1 MLRRL
6 SSLILMASA
15 AAVLAACTTPLPEDR
30 YPAMRFQ
37 GLPPIVIDVARI
49 EVVESYKP
57 PLTAPNIEHDIP
69 LSPASVM
76 RNWAQ
81 DRLQATGRGGVARFI
96 ITDASVVG
104 ERLEKQGGIKGAV
117 TRDQDERFTAGFKAR
132 VEVDTAGGLGTG
144 FAEAVIGRIQT
155 VPENLTLKQRDDRL
169 YDFVVAAGKDFNQEM
184 ELNVRRHLGPFLK

>member
-15 AAVLAACTTPLPEDR
+15 AVVLAACATPLPEDR
-30 YPAMRFQ
+30 YPAMRFEGQ
-37 GLPPIVIDVARI
+37 PPIVVDVARI

-57 PLTAPNIEHDIP
+57 PLAAPNIEHDIP

-81 DRLQATGRGGVARFI
+81 DRLQPTGRGGVARFI
-96 ITDASVVG
+96 ITDASVVA
-104 ERLEKQGGIKGAV
+104 ERLEKKGGIKGAV

-132 VEVDTAGGLGTG
+132 LEVDTAGGLGTG
-144 FAEAVIGRIQT
+144 FAEAVVGRIQS
-155 VPENLTLKQRDDRL
+155 VPENLTLKERDDRL

-184 ELNVRRHLGPFLK
+184 ELNVRRYLGPFLK

>member
-6 SSLILMASA
+6 LTFVLIAVPVVLVSA
-15 AAVLAACTTPLPEDR
+15 CETKLPKEQ

-37 GLPPIVIDVARI
+37 NEPPIIVDVGRI
-49 EVVESYKP
+49 EIVEKYTP
-57 PLTAPNIEHDIP
+57 PLAAPNVEHEVP

-104 ERLEKQGGIKGAV
+104 EELKKPGGIKGAV
-117 TRDQDERFTAGFKAR
+117 TRSQDEKFTATLKAR
-132 VEVDTAGGLGTG
+132 LEIDTAGGLGTG
-144 FAEAVIGRIQT
+144 FAEAFVGRSQT
-155 VPENLTLKQRDDRL
+155 VPENMTLKERDEKL
-169 YDFVVAAGKDFNQEM
+169 YGFIKAAGKDFDDEM
-184 ELNVRRHLGPFLK
+184 ELNIRRHLGPFLK